1 MLERENCW
9 GDRRGWGLPSVFKYH
24 VDTSSSNIHLY
35 NCKSVM
41 QYYLLQRNPFC
52 SRSEHACCFFSVGAR
67 CCRSGTDQAYVIRSC
82 MSTGLHQDI
91 HLDRCPTVFAFLYS
105 LHECIM
111 NIISLHQHICLV
123 LLLIIP
129 LDL

>member
-9 GDRRGWGLPSVFKYH
+9 GDRRGWGLLSVSKYH

-52 SRSEHACCFFSVGAR
+52 SRSEHACCFSSVGAR
-67 CCRSGTDQAYVIRSC
+67 CCRSVTDQAHVLRSC

-91 HLDRCPTVFAFLYS
+91 HLDGCPTVFAFFYP
-105 LHECIM
+105 LHACIM
-111 NIISLHQHICLV
+111 NIISLHQRICLV

-129 LDL
+129 AQ